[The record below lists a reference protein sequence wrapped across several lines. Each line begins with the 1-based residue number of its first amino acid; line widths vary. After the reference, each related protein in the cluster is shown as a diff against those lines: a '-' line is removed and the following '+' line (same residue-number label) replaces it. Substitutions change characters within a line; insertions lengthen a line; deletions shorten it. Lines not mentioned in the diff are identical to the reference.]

1 MGYININKDVQKLGI
16 LGFILMYVD
25 LINMMYLQRRK
36 KCFFVRMLDFMQIKS
51 NYANEEY
58 ANQLICKLCH
68 F

>member
-1 MGYININKDVQKLGI
+1 MGYVNINKDVQKLGI

-25 LINMMYLQRRK
+25 LINMMNLQRRK

-58 ANQLICKLCH
+58 ANELICKLCH